1 MEHEQK
7 RCPVCHAEI
16 PKNSKAIYCCKACS
30 MAAFRRRHSKLVLAE
45 EGLCYYNSEVLCSK
59 KRWQRLSQGET
70 RREAVLPEPG

>member
-1 MEHEQK
+1 MEHEEK

-59 KRWQRLSQGET
+59 KACEKCGWNPVVEK
-70 RREAVLPEPG
+70 RRKEALV